1 MLTPIVRANSDP
13 SSDLGSEPVLCFLQ
27 LLKTATR
34 IWYQAVYRVCDAH
47 AVNLQQLDFDRITFC
62 TLTTA
67 GVGWSSRGSKVCV
80 TMLALQCQC

>member
-34 IWYQAVYRVCDAH
+34 TWYHAVYRVCDAH
-47 AVNLQQLDFDRITFC
+47 AVNLQKLDFDRTTFC
-62 TLTTA
+62 TLTTDIQQHELYEPL
-67 GVGWSSRGSKVCV
+67 GKHED
-80 TMLALQCQC
+80 LH